1 MAQINPVFLNGKLVP
16 IEQASVSVLDRGFIF
31 GDGVYELVPVYSRVP
46 FRLDEHLTRLERSLG
61 EAKIRNPYSRAQWRS
76 NIYQVIDGQTFDDQ
90 GVYFQVTRGV
100 AKRDHAFPKSLEPTV
115 FMMSNPLVSPPQAQV
130 DKGGAAVS
138 ATDNRWLRCDIK
150 SISLI
155 GNCLLRQMS
164 AEAGAVETILFRDGK
179 LTEASASN
187 VFIVKRGVIHS
198 PPKSNLILPGITYDV
213 VSELARANNLPIE
226 FRDVGEAQVRA
237 ADEIWVTSSSKE
249 VLAIV
254 ELDGKP
260 VGKAPL
266 LETSFLGVLKDQGI
280 SPGEK
285 LSRPQPA
292 LIFVQ
297 QLALRQIPY
306 LQLAAARSGGQPFEI
321 G

>member
-1 MAQINPVFLNGKLVP
+1 
-16 IEQASVSVLDRGFIF
+16 
-31 GDGVYELVPVYSRVP
+31 
-46 FRLDEHLTRLERSLG
+46 
-61 EAKIRNPYSRAQWRS
+61 
-76 NIYQVIDGQTFDDQ
+76 
-90 GVYFQVTRGV
+90 V

-115 FMMSNPLVSPPQAQV
+115 FMMANPLVSPPQAQV

-187 VFIVKRGVIHS
+187 VFIVKRGVIQS

-226 FRDVGEAQVRA
+226 FRDVSEAEVRA

-254 ELDGKP
+254 ELDGKRVGDGRPGP
-260 VGKAPL
+260 VFRRMHELYQEFKQKVMRAGKRDAV
-266 LETSFLGVLKDQGI
+266 S
-280 SPGEK
+280 
-285 LSRPQPA
+285 A
-292 LIFVQ
+292 
-297 QLALRQIPY
+297 
-306 LQLAAARSGGQPFEI
+306 
-321 G
+321 